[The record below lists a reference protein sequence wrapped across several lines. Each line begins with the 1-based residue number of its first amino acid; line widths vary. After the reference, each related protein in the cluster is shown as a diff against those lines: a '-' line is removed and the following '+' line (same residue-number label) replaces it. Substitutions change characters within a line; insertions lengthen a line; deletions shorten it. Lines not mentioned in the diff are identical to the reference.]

1 VTLSCDPRPRLAQV
15 QDLASAQSGSGGL
28 DELARALAGLANER
42 GGEAGRRDDAAALGE
57 DLSQSYFHPG
67 ERIVIR
73 EVLNGRVWTVR
84 PVTVVEDSKEHLV
97 SYLAH
102 GTLIDYPVDAEHEA
116 RCFSMWISGEWELRK
131 KEFYA
136 PGMLRIA
143 PHGQPRD
150 QRCRSSTR
158 NTTTE
163 PTPSVATSG
172 RSSMASRLSN
182 TAVVSRSVQHFD

>member
-1 VTLSCDPRPRLAQV
+1 V

-28 DELARALAGLANER
+28 DQLARALAGLANER

-150 QRCRSSTR
+150 QRCEIVDSQHHHRAD
-158 NTTTE
+158 TE
-163 PTPSVATSG
+163 RRDVWSLLDGVAVIEHG
-172 RSSMASRLSN
+172 RSLA
-182 TAVVSRSVQHFD
+182 